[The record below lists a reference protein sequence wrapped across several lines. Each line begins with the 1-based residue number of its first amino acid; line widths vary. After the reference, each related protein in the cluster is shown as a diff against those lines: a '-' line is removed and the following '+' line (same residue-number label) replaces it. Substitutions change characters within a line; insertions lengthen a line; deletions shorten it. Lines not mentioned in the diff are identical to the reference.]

1 MSEAVGDAGVR
12 QIARRRLVQAEVNT
26 GIDLQVLGQE
36 ILQRRVE
43 ADPGSL
49 FALGTDVDRDLHR
62 SRKPLDEHGPAQ
74 VGDEAIILAVA
85 GVLCIAQYAEV
96 GLERQSP
103 QFRERDRVGRIEC
116 ELDVVVAQA
125 AGGGRDLQERQE
137 RQRLVAAIVP
147 KQVDLGP
154 EKRVAEAAGSRQA
167 APAPL
172 ICRVRWPT
180 TGAGAGLR
188 AQRET
193 ASTLAQAIEQREA
206 KFEIHPV
213 GHAELQD
220 GRANT
225 VGARGGVAWAA
236 WIVGMGQEVRLDL
249 EVARIDGRRAVRLAG
264 PVGAELPQLI
274 VWDGVEERIAA
285 LVGRRTLVVLLGVRR
300 PGQTQGT
307 QR

>member
-1 MSEAVGDAGVR
+1 MKGLGGLKRRNAESACNGFWSPGRGIRSKPDPGPLKWLDPSKLWGPTRLMSEAVGDAGVR

-49 FALGTDVDRDLHR
+49 FARGTDVDRGLHR
-62 SRKPLDEHGPAQ
+62 SGKPLDEHGPAQ

-137 RQRLVAAIVP
+137 RQRLV
-147 KQVDLGP
+147 
-154 EKRVAEAAGSRQA
+154 
-167 APAPL
+167 
-172 ICRVRWPT
+172 
-180 TGAGAGLR
+180 
-188 AQRET
+188 
-193 ASTLAQAIEQREA
+193 
-206 KFEIHPV
+206 
-213 GHAELQD
+213 
-220 GRANT
+220 
-225 VGARGGVAWAA
+225 
-236 WIVGMGQEVRLDL
+236 
-249 EVARIDGRRAVRLAG
+249 
-264 PVGAELPQLI
+264 
-274 VWDGVEERIAA
+274 
-285 LVGRRTLVVLLGVRR
+285 
-300 PGQTQGT
+300 
-307 QR
+307 